1 MSIRLLYLT
10 VWCCALTQGARASAA
25 SSATDSRDPALLD
38 AQLTAVATSGDALA
52 WAVGDRGAIWHT
64 ADGGAHWNAQNSTV
78 DCRLSSVFFL
88 DAKIGWAVGGSTQP
102 YTHATSGVL
111 LRTRDGG
118 TTWTLERKLMLPA
131 LERIAFF
138 DSLHGWALGQSSAFF
153 PSGVFTTE
161 DGGRTWSALPA
172 PESRAWLAGDFIDP
186 HTGALAGRAG
196 TLAAIRRR
204 GVETITANYGLRALR
219 QMKLIA
225 PAGGWL
231 VGDGGLAL
239 TTRDLGKSW
248 QTSEG
253 EISPGIRNQ
262 FDFAALAVAGEHCW
276 IAGSP
281 GTRVIHTADGGR
293 TWKTHDTGQS
303 LPIHGLAFV
312 NERSGYAVG
321 DLGTI
326 LATSD
331 GGASW
336 KRQRSGGLRAAYMG
350 FFGRPGDIPLELVAK
365 LSADDG
371 YLAAI
376 EILNRDDLEIRSV
389 EDPAAQAHEAAVR
402 VGASASESAWRFP
415 LRQASLKFSAEQLVE
430 TWNLA
435 NDGQS
440 VEKLEAHIVGR
451 IRTWR
456 PSVVFTS
463 SADPRPSTH

>member
-1 MSIRLLYLT
+1 MSIRLQYLA
-10 VWCCALTQGARASAA
+10 VWCLALALGVRALA
-25 SSATDSRDPALLD
+25 ATDANDSALLD
-38 AQLTAVATSGDALA
+38 AQLTDVATIGDTLA

-78 DCRLSSVFFL
+78 DCRLASAFFL
-88 DAKIGWAVGGSTQP
+88 DAKIGWAAGGSTQP
-102 YTHATSGVL
+102 YTHATNGVL

-118 TTWTLERKLMLPA
+118 ATWTLERKLMLPA

-138 DSLHGWALGQSSAFF
+138 DPLHGWALGQSSAFF

-204 GVETITANYGLRALR
+204 GVETVTANFGLRALR
-219 QMKLIA
+219 QMKLVA

-262 FDFAALAVAGEHCW
+262 FDFAALAVRGEHCW

-293 TWKTHDTGQS
+293 TWQTPDTGQS

-312 NERSGYAVG
+312 NERIGYAVG

-326 LATSD
+326 LTTSD

-336 KRQRSGGLRAAYMG
+336 KRQRSGGSRAAYMG
-350 FFGRPGDIPLELVAK
+350 FFGRPSDVPLELVAK

-371 YLAAI
+371 
-376 EILNRDDLEIRSV
+376 
-389 EDPAAQAHEAAVR
+389 
-402 VGASASESAWRFP
+402 
-415 LRQASLKFSAEQLVE
+415 
-430 TWNLA
+430 
-435 NDGQS
+435 
-440 VEKLEAHIVGR
+440 
-451 IRTWR
+451 
-456 PSVVFTS
+456 
-463 SADPRPSTH
+463 